1 MKMRFVFVIVTLFT
15 INFIHLLVLRKW
27 GMSEKVDK
35 GIMMW
40 YGKLSYRRK
49 FIRTLWIIPIDI
61 AIMFGFYYKFR
72 SLRWTCII
80 AVILSIILFIQ
91 AFYNYKKW
99 QEEIVKTDNNE
110 KN

>member
-1 MKMRFVFVIVTLFT
+1 MIKTVHFY
-15 INFIHLLVLRKW
+15 
-27 GMSEKVDK
+27 VD
-35 GIMMW
+35 I
-40 YGKLSYRRK
+40 
-49 FIRTLWIIPIDI
+49 
-61 AIMFGFYYKFR
+61 YKFR

-99 QEEIVKTDNNE
+99 QEEIVTTDNNE

>member
-1 MKMRFVFVIVTLFT
+1 MRFVFVIATLFT
-15 INFIHLLVLRKW
+15 INFIYLMVLRKW

-35 GIMMW
+35 GIMML

-49 FIRTLWIIPIDI
+49 FIRTLGIIPIDI
-61 AIMFGFYYKFR
+61 AIMFGLYYEFR

-99 QEEIVKTDNNE
+99 QEEIVTTDNNE

>member
-1 MKMRFVFVIVTLFT
+1 MKMGFVLGIAAFST
-15 INFIHLLVLRKW
+15 IIFIHLLVLRKW

-61 AIMFGFYYKFR
+61 A
-72 SLRWTCII
+72 
-80 AVILSIILFIQ
+80 
-91 AFYNYKKW
+91 
-99 QEEIVKTDNNE
+99 
-110 KN
+110 

>member
-1 MKMRFVFVIVTLFT
+1 MRFVFVIATLFT
-15 INFIHLLVLRKW
+15 INFIYLMVLRKW
-27 GMSEKVDK
+27 GMSEKADK

-49 FIRTLWIIPIDI
+49 FIRTLGIIPIDI
-61 AIMFGFYYKFR
+61 AIMFGLYYEFR

-99 QEEIVKTDNNE
+99 QEEIVTTDNNE

>member
-1 MKMRFVFVIVTLFT
+1 MRFVFVIATLFT

-27 GMSEKVDK
+27 EMSEKVDK

-40 YGKLSYRRK
+40 YG
-49 FIRTLWIIPIDI
+49 RTLWIIPIDI
-61 AIMFGFYYKFR
+61 AIMFGFYYEFR

-99 QEEIVKTDNNE
+99 QEEIVTTDNNE

>member
-1 MKMRFVFVIVTLFT
+1 MRFVLGIAAFSAI
-15 INFIHLLVLRKW
+15 IFIHLLVLRKW

-61 AIMFGFYYKFR
+61 AIMFGLYYEFH
-72 SLRWTCII
+72 SLRWTCTI

-99 QEEIVKTDNNE
+99 QEEIVTTDNNE

>member
-1 MKMRFVFVIVTLFT
+1 MKMGFVLGIAAFST
-15 INFIHLLVLRKW
+15 IIFIHLLVLRKW

-61 AIMFGFYYKFR
+61 AIMFGSYYEFH
-72 SLRWTCII
+72 SLCWTCTI
-80 AVILSIILFIQ
+80 AVILSIFLFIQ

-99 QEEIVKTDNNE
+99 QEEIVTTDNNE

>member
-1 MKMRFVFVIVTLFT
+1 MKMRFVFVIATLFT

-49 FIRTLWIIPIDI
+49 FIRTL
-61 AIMFGFYYKFR
+61 
-72 SLRWTCII
+72 
-80 AVILSIILFIQ
+80 
-91 AFYNYKKW
+91 N
-99 QEEIVKTDNNE
+99 
-110 KN
+110 

>member
-1 MKMRFVFVIVTLFT
+1 MRFVFVIATLFT

-27 GMSEKVDK
+27 EMSEKVDK

-40 YGKLSYRRK
+40 YGRLSYRRK

-61 AIMFGFYYKFR
+61 AIMFGFYHEFR

-99 QEEIVKTDNNE
+99 QEEIVTTDNNE

>member
-1 MKMRFVFVIVTLFT
+1 MRFVFVIVTLFT
-15 INFIHLLVLRKW
+15 INFIHLLALRKW

-61 AIMFGFYYKFR
+61 AIMFGLYYKFR

-91 AFYNYKKW
+91 LS
-99 QEEIVKTDNNE
+99 ITT
-110 KN
+110 KNGRKRL